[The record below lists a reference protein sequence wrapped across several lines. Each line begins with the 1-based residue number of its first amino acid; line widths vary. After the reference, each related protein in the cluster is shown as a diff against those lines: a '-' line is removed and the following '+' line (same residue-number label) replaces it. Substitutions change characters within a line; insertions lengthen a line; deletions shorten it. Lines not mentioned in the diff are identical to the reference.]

1 MRTVSASSGQ
11 SISHGR
17 QNQQVRLA
25 SKARPQAMQRAA
37 SFWASSGVRTCSVTA
52 VRLLS
57 ATGSRVRLP
66 RGTPLERSRWGSKSL
81 HQPFPAISSR
91 AKYIYDYS
99 EERFFCQVQRRFF
112 TGQRQEK
119 ERGRSWMLRPLPYGI
134 NE

>member
-1 MRTVSASSGQ
+1 MKVAIYTLGCKM
-11 SISHGR
+11 
-17 QNQQVRLA
+17 NQYET
-25 SKARPQAMQRAA
+25 QAMEQLLRQKGHQVVDFAQKA
-37 SFWASSGVRTCSVTA
+37 DVYVVNTCSVTA

-119 ERGRSWMLRPLPYGI
+119 ERGLSWMLRPLPYGI